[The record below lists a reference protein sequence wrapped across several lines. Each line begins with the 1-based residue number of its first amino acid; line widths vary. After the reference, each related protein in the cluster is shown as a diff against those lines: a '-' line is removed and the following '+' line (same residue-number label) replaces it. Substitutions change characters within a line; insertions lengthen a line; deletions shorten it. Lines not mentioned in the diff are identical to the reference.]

1 MTTATKATIAATV
14 LLTAAG
20 AAIGTI
26 AVIRPPSH
34 VPSQSVAVQHAP
46 AASATDYRKLSQTEL
61 VALIKDKLR
70 NDSVTLAPDGPNRY
84 RGTMLSPDETIKLP
98 LEVTVEEQRIVCLS
112 KTAAGSTRNVITPQ
126 GLQSDLQMP

>member
-1 MTTATKATIAATV
+1 MCRIAFAV
-14 LLTAAG
+14 LL
-20 AAIGTI
+20 
-26 AVIRPPSH
+26 
-34 VPSQSVAVQHAP
+34 SVASGGCHRSSAPAP
-46 AASATDYRKLSQTEL
+46 AAAATDYRKLSQTEL